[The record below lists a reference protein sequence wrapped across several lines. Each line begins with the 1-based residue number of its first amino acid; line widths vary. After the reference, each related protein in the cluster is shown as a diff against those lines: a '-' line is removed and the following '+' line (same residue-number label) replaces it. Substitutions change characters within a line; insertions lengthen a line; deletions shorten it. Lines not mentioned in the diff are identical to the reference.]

1 MNNPTKLD
9 ELMAKN
15 LTASMV
21 GLPKRSIKRILE
33 SAKPWAVGENWYEMV
48 IESLD
53 QGKGQKSEVENQKST
68 HER

>member
-9 ELMAKN
+9 DLMAKN
-15 LTASMV
+15 LSASME
-21 GLPKRSIKRILE
+21 GLPKRIIKRILE
-33 SAKPWAVGENWYEMV
+33 SAKPWAAGEKWYEIL

-53 QGKGQKSEVENQKST
+53 QGKGQKSEVENRKST